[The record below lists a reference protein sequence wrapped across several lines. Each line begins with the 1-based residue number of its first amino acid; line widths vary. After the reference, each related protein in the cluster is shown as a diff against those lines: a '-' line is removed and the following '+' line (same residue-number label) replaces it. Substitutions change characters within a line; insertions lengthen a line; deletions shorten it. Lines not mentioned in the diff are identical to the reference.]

1 MIYLHHRPPTK
12 FSSDSK
18 VPAQTRKHFWT
29 PRMVESWFHSGRSTF
44 LGKVSGKMRYRDGSV
59 GNSEISCFVT
69 MHICHPLSSATPS
82 SKVKCTGCVDISM
95 ENFSNNR
102 REPNENPYD
111 DAISFIIFFSTKMKR
126 KKLWRIE
133 FNLIETIFIIQLSTI
148 FIINSII
155 TKLSHL
161 LISLI
166 SNNSWKLIR

>member
-12 FSSDSK
+12 FSFDSK

-126 KKLWRIE
+126 KKIVKNRIQSYWNN
-133 FNLIETIFIIQLSTI
+133 FYYS
-148 FIINSII
+148 IINHIYYKLDYYEII
-155 TKLSHL
+155 P
-161 LISLI
+161 SLY
-166 SNNSWKLIR
+166 LVD

>member
-82 SKVKCTGCVDISM
+82 SKVKCTGCVDILL

-111 DAISFIIFFSTKMKR
+111 DAISFIIFFFFHTNIFHENSIFR
-126 KKLWRIE
+126 
-133 FNLIETIFIIQLSTI
+133 IETISIIQLSTI

-166 SNNSWKLIR
+166 SNNF

>member
-82 SKVKCTGCVDISM
+82 SKVKCTGCVDILL

-111 DAISFIIFFSTKMKR
+111 DAISFIIFFFPYQYFPR
-126 KKLWRIE
+126 K
-133 FNLIETIFIIQLSTI
+133 FNLQDWNNFHYS
-148 FIINSII
+148 IINHIYYKLDYYEII
-155 TKLSHL
+155 PSPYLVD
-161 LISLI
+161 
-166 SNNSWKLIR
+166 